1 MRGKLQTIAM
11 NFKMSVT
18 LNRLF
23 IELTRLEKTNLI
35 QYVPKSK
42 LEIWNQESSSID
54 HILLS
59 QIA

>member
-1 MRGKLQTIAM
+1 MRGELQTIAM

-35 QYVPKSK
+35 QYVLKSK
-42 LEIWNQESSSID
+42 LEIWNQQSSSID